1 MFLYENIYGRWDNK
15 EDSELDIS
23 QSEVDWIKEYFKISE
38 EMEIKEVQT
47 RYPDGSDSI
56 GYWAYNSS
64 ELIRIGVH
72 QFFHSNG
79 ELKYIQRFNTNGT
92 EQGLWEEFDEN
103 GQPIMS
109 ITFENGKWIET
120 ILEISIWKPIK
131 YVNIYSKYFYFF
143 LKVGDGWH
151 C

>member
-1 MFLYENIYGRWDNK
+1 MTDWNNK
-15 EDSELDIS
+15 K
-23 QSEVDWIKEYFKISE
+23 EVKIIK
-38 EMEIKEVQT
+38 VQT
-47 RYPDGSDSI
+47 RILGGADDTEFCL
-56 GYWAYNSS
+56 YNSS
-64 ELIRIGVH
+64 KPIRS
-72 QFFHSNG
+72 FHSNG

-131 YVNIYSKYFYFF
+131 YVNIYSKSLPIYTRHE
-143 LKVGDGWH
+143 LQQ
-151 C
+151 